1 MFIQGQYITLRAL
14 EPTDVKLLYQWEN
27 DPAIWKLSQTVKP
40 YSEYTLQMFVD
51 CSAADLNTIRQ
62 VRMMVDLKPQ
72 REGEIRKTVGIVDIF
87 DYDPFHQRAGIG
99 ILIHAD
105 FRGKGHAKEALE
117 LTKTYLFDTL
127 LLHQIYCNIEEENQI
142 SLSLFQKSDFEIIGL
157 QKDWLR
163 TKEGF
168 KNVYLLQ
175 CINQNHET
183 K

>member
-40 YSEYTLQMFVD
+40 YSEFTLQMFVD
-51 CSAADLNTIRQ
+51 CSSAELNTIRQ
-62 VRMMVDLKPQ
+62 VRMMVDLTDPLIPQ
-72 REGEIRKTVGIVDIF
+72 NGKTIGIVDIF

-117 LTKTYLFDTL
+117 LSKTYLFDTL
-127 LLHQIYCNIEEENQI
+127 LLHQIYCNILEENQI
-142 SLSLFQKSDFEIIGL
+142 SLSLFQNSGFEIVGL

>member
-1 MFIQGQYITLRAL
+1 MFIQGEYITLRAL
-14 EPTDVKLLYQWEN
+14 EPTDVSLLYQWEN

-51 CSAADLNTIRQ
+51 CSAADLNSIRQ
-62 VRMMVDLKPQ
+62 VRMMVDLIPQ
-72 REGEIRKTVGIVDIF
+72 REGEKRKTVGIVDIF
-87 DYDPFHQRAGIG
+87 DYDPFHQRAGLG

-105 FRGKGHAKEALE
+105 YRGKGHAKEALE
-117 LTKTYLFDTL
+117 LTKSYLFDTL
-127 LLHQIYCNIEEENQI
+127 LLHQIYCNIQEENLI
-142 SLSLFQKSDFEIIGL
+142 SLSLFQKCGFEIIGI
-157 QKDWLR
+157 QKEWLR
-163 TKEGF
+163 TKEGY

>member
-1 MFIQGQYITLRAL
+1 MFIQGHFITLRAL
-14 EPTDVKLLYQWEN
+14 EPSDVSLLYQWEN

-51 CSAADLNTIRQ
+51 CSSADLNTIRQ
-62 VRMMVDLKPQ
+62 VRMMVDLADSKIIG
-72 REGEIRKTVGIVDIF
+72 RAKTIGIIDIF

-105 FRGKGHAKEALE
+105 YRGKGHAKEALE
-117 LTKTYLFDTL
+117 LAKNYLFDTL
-127 LLHQIYCNIEEENQI
+127 LLHQIYCNIQEENQV
-142 SLSLFQKSDFEIIGL
+142 SLSLFTHSGFNIVGI

-175 CINQNHET
+175 CINQNHEI

>member
-1 MFIQGQYITLRAL
+1 MFIQGKYITLRAL
-14 EPTDVKLLYQWEN
+14 EPTDVKLLYLWEN

-40 YSEYTLQMFVD
+40 YSEFTLQMFVD
-51 CSAADLNTIRQ
+51 CSSAELNTIRQ
-62 VRMMVDLKPQ
+62 IRMMVDIADPLIPQ
-72 REGEIRKTVGIVDIF
+72 KGKTIGIIDIF

-99 ILIHAD
+99 ILIHAEY
-105 FRGKGHAKEALE
+105 RGKGHAKEALE
-117 LTKTYLFDTL
+117 LAKDYLFDTL
-127 LLHQIYCNIEEENQI
+127 LLHQIYCNIQEENLI
-142 SLSLFQKSDFEIIGL
+142 SLSLFQKTGFEIVGL

-175 CINQNHET
+175 CLNLDHET

>member
-1 MFIQGQYITLRAL
+1 MFIQGKYITLRAL

-40 YSEYTLQMFVD
+40 YSEFTLQMFVE
-51 CSAADLNTIRQ
+51 CSSAELNTIRQ
-62 VRMMVDLKPQ
+62 VRMMIDVLDPLNAQK
-72 REGEIRKTVGIVDIF
+72 RETIGIIDVF
-87 DYDPFHQRAGIG
+87 EYDPFHQRAGIG
-99 ILIHAD
+99 IIIHAD
-105 FRGKGHAKEALE
+105 YRGKGHAKEVLE
-117 LTKTYLFDTL
+117 LAKNYLFDTL
-127 LLHQIYCNIEEENQI
+127 LLHQIYCNILEENLS
-142 SLSLFQKSDFEIIGL
+142 SLALFQKSGFEIVGL

-175 CINQNHET
+175 CINQNYET

>member
-40 YSEYTLQMFVD
+40 YSEFTLQMFVD
-51 CSAADLNTIRQ
+51 CSSAELNTIRQ
-62 VRMMVDLKPQ
+62 VRMMVDLTDPLIPQ
-72 REGEIRKTVGIVDIF
+72 KAKTIGIVDIF

-105 FRGKGHAKEALE
+105 YRGRGHAKEALE
-117 LTKTYLFDTL
+117 LSKAYLFDTL
-127 LLHQIYCNIEEENQI
+127 LLHQIYCNILEENQI
-142 SLSLFQKSDFEIIGL
+142 SLSLFQKSGFEIVGL

>member
-1 MFIQGQYITLRAL
+1 MFIQGKYITLRAL

-40 YSEYTLQMFVD
+40 YSEFTLQMFVE
-51 CSAADLNTIRQ
+51 CSSEELNTTRQ
-62 VRMMVDLKPQ
+62 IRMMVDVADNSIDKM
-72 REGEIRKTVGIVDIF
+72 GKTIGIIDIF

-99 ILIHAD
+99 IIIHAD
-105 FRGKGHAKEALE
+105 YRGKGHAKEALE
-117 LTKTYLFDTL
+117 LAKNYLFDTL
-127 LLHQIYCNIEEENQI
+127 LLHQIYCNIQEENLI
-142 SLSLFQKSDFEIIGL
+142 SLSLFQKTGFEIVGL

-175 CINQNHET
+175 CLNQNHET

>member
-1 MFIQGQYITLRAL
+1 MFIQGKYITLRAL

-40 YSEYTLQMFVD
+40 YSEFTLQMFVE
-51 CSAADLNTIRQ
+51 CSSAELNTTRQ
-62 VRMMVDLKPQ
+62 IRMMVDVADNSIDKM
-72 REGEIRKTVGIVDIF
+72 GKTIGIIDIF

-99 ILIHAD
+99 IIIHAD
-105 FRGKGHAKEALE
+105 YRGKGHAKEALE
-117 LTKTYLFDTL
+117 LAKNYLFDTL
-127 LLHQIYCNIEEENQI
+127 LLHQIYCNIQEENLI
-142 SLSLFQKSDFEIIGL
+142 SLSLFQKTGFEIVGL

-175 CINQNHET
+175 CLNQNHET